1 MCTLADAV
9 LKENLRAIGVE
20 LLAGLEI
27 EPPAWV
33 LFLIEG
39 ALALV
44 AKEVLRNAGC

>member
-1 MCTLADAV
+1 MGRKPVTCPLVPET
-9 LKENLRAIGVE
+9 IGVE